1 MKYWISAFPT
11 SVLESA
17 VLQGVQAIHMHR
29 KSELSLETLY
39 PTLQP
44 LPGNKYPDFMLIA
57 FFFFFGHW
65 KFPGQGS
72 NPSDNTKF
80 LTARLPGNY

>member
-57 FFFFFGHW
+57 FFFFLALEIPR
-65 KFPGQGS
+65 PGIKPQWQHQVL
-72 NPSDNTKF
+72 NC
-80 LTARLPGNY
+80 